1 MEFGISFTKQ
11 KKRGVALIGRAVV
24 SKTTGSRFDPWRPCQ
39 KFDTPVWSDKI
50 ELENMLT
57 EEDIKKIIE
66 ANREVFPSKEDFE
79 SFKDEIKQGFSDLQT
94 SVDAY
99 AKKADTYFQEMVM
112 LAHKVDRLE
121 KWIQQ
126 IAEKVGIK
134 LEH

>member
-1 MEFGISFTKQ
+1 
-11 KKRGVALIGRAVV
+11 
-24 SKTTGSRFDPWRPCQ
+24 
-39 KFDTPVWSDKI
+39 
-50 ELENMLT
+50 MLT

-79 SFKDEIKQGFSDLQT
+79 NFKDEMKQSFSDLQT

-112 LAHKVDRLE
+112 LTHKVDRLE
-121 KWIQQ
+121 KWIHQ

-134 LEH
+134 LEY